1 MCLRPAEIGA
11 ETATAI
17 VMVCESRVERGNQR
31 EEGLAA
37 LILIQLLVPGTDK
50 LNIIIN
56 KIDFTTNRKTDS
68 MLSSGS
74 APLEPL
80 CEIGINRNGV

>member
-37 LILIQLLVPGTDK
+37 LILIQL
-50 LNIIIN
+50 
-56 KIDFTTNRKTDS
+56 
-68 MLSSGS
+68 GS
-74 APLEPL
+74 
-80 CEIGINRNGV
+80 RNQLIK